1 MYSVVVHTSRPH
13 LSGPSGS
20 SHFLQREELGS
31 QPAAAQQNHPIIARD
46 KEPQPQRQGTPSRHG
61 RVSERALALRHSQ
74 VKRVR
79 CEASGVL
86 VAKDKAIKRF
96 IVRNIVDASAI
107 RDIQDS
113 SVIESECHAC

>member
-1 MYSVVVHTSRPH
+1 M
-13 LSGPSGS
+13 
-20 SHFLQREELGS
+20 
-31 QPAAAQQNHPIIARD
+31 
-46 KEPQPQRQGTPSRHG
+46 
-61 RVSERALALRHSQ
+61 
-74 VKRVR
+74 R

-113 SVIESECHAC
+113 SILEGELIVVLHHSGAAALRPDRIDASAPCYTLFFVCCVPAAV

>member
-1 MYSVVVHTSRPH
+1 M
-13 LSGPSGS
+13 
-20 SHFLQREELGS
+20 
-31 QPAAAQQNHPIIARD
+31 
-46 KEPQPQRQGTPSRHG
+46 
-61 RVSERALALRHSQ
+61 Q

-113 SVIESECHAC
+113 SILEGNAARHDKAHQQMLSTITATHLTWWQNKAFRDTSSCQQPLSIMSLQSLLLRYAHQ

>member
-1 MYSVVVHTSRPH
+1 MLDIGYIPWTILLCWVGFNVLGRDGCWDIIVV
-13 LSGPSGS
+13 LA
-20 SHFLQREELGS
+20 FLF
-31 QPAAAQQNHPIIARD
+31 
-46 KEPQPQRQGTPSRHG
+46 
-61 RVSERALALRHSQ
+61 Q

-86 VAKDKAIKRF
+86 VPKDKAIKRF

-113 SVIESECHAC
+113 SVFDGEQLAAAACSAAAIISSNHQQQCFWAAGGLQPNPAAA

>member
-1 MYSVVVHTSRPH
+1 MD
-13 LSGPSGS
+13 L
-20 SHFLQREELGS
+20 
-31 QPAAAQQNHPIIARD
+31 
-46 KEPQPQRQGTPSRHG
+46 
-61 RVSERALALRHSQ
+61 Q

-113 SVIESECHAC
+113 SILEGELTPPWCSKAAPWLKLCCRAAWV

>member
-1 MYSVVVHTSRPH
+1 MHCEASGVLDAERECSEGLSVKSDCVMTGMRK
-13 LSGPSGS
+13 L
-20 SHFLQREELGS
+20 
-31 QPAAAQQNHPIIARD
+31 
-46 KEPQPQRQGTPSRHG
+46 
-61 RVSERALALRHSQ
+61 Q

-113 SVIESECHAC
+113 SILEGESLAVATTSPVSKA

>member
-1 MYSVVVHTSRPH
+1 MR
-13 LSGPSGS
+13 G
-20 SHFLQREELGS
+20 
-31 QPAAAQQNHPIIARD
+31 A
-46 KEPQPQRQGTPSRHG
+46 
-61 RVSERALALRHSQ
+61 Q

-113 SVIESECHAC
+113 SILEGEAFAVSISRPAAEKLAVHPARLMLPCCWHLSYLSAHAAGHDSSRVSALQCT

>member
-1 MYSVVVHTSRPH
+1 M
-13 LSGPSGS
+13 
-20 SHFLQREELGS
+20 
-31 QPAAAQQNHPIIARD
+31 
-46 KEPQPQRQGTPSRHG
+46 
-61 RVSERALALRHSQ
+61 
-74 VKRVR
+74 KRVR

-113 SVIESECHAC
+113 SVIESKGPAAEHLQPTCLLPFCTCRGCSGV

>member
-1 MYSVVVHTSRPH
+1 MP
-13 LSGPSGS
+13 L
-20 SHFLQREELGS
+20 
-31 QPAAAQQNHPIIARD
+31 
-46 KEPQPQRQGTPSRHG
+46 
-61 RVSERALALRHSQ
+61 Q

-86 VAKDKAIKRF
+86 VPKDKAIKRF

-113 SVIESECHAC
+113 SVIDGEQSRL